1 MYSSTNCDKNRGSCV
16 NTLFLNQDKECFCHL
31 PKGPSFPIR
40 VKPLPARSPRP
51 LTCLL
56 PVHRSPFAIC
66 YINRAAHYAP
76 FVSGFFQLSITC
88 LRAIHT
94 FGLDSL
100 CFCLFFWVTFHR
112 RDISWL
118 VHSFTSWCTFIYS
131 IFFFQLWT
139 KLLWRFT
146 CRRLRDSMVLVLL
159 DKHPDM
165 GLLGCLVIPNCMLG
179 FKRNCQAGFQ
189 WGAVTDLQ
197 SYQQRMTVLG
207 APCFCQQLILSVFL
221 QSLFHWTILV
231 GGLHLHFRNA
241 QWCQVASHRLCAHLV
256 STCEVSVQI
265 FYPFHFLNWNVY
277 FLIIDVCKL
286 FNILFKTSVSLNIQV
301 FSFNLWL
308 VSLCS

>member
-56 PVHRSPFAIC
+56 PVYRSPFAIC

-100 CFCLFFWVTFHR
+100 CFCLFFWVTFHC

-131 IFFFQLWT
+131 IFFFNCEQSFCEDSHAGVCVTLW
-139 KLLWRFT
+139 F
-146 CRRLRDSMVLVLL
+146 
-159 DKHPDM
+159 
-165 GLLGCLVIPNCMLG
+165 
-179 FKRNCQAGFQ
+179 
-189 WGAVTDLQ
+189 
-197 SYQQRMTVLG
+197 
-207 APCFCQQLILSVFL
+207 
-221 QSLFHWTILV
+221 
-231 GGLHLHFRNA
+231 
-241 QWCQVASHRLCAHLV
+241 
-256 STCEVSVQI
+256 
-265 FYPFHFLNWNVY
+265 
-277 FLIIDVCKL
+277 
-286 FNILFKTSVSLNIQV
+286 
-301 FSFNLWL
+301 
-308 VSLCS
+308 